1 MSMRPQEFKT
11 AEESLATSRRRLPV
25 CPAVGA
31 EARAKPSDILIA
43 FENAMSKRHDLG
55 TANRLLNLVLESR
68 NPFEPSKNRQPKME
82 TIIFGTL
89 LLLVVAAVVFFNLLA
104 PRVEVTP

>member
-1 MSMRPQEFKT
+1 M
-11 AEESLATSRRRLPV
+11 ATVRRRLPV
-25 CPAVGA
+25 CPAEGA
-31 EARAKPSDILIA
+31 EEGATSSGVLLA

-55 TANRLLNLVLESR
+55 VSNRLLNLLLESR
-68 NPFEPSKNRQPKME
+68 NPFELSKTRRPKME

-89 LLLVVAAVVFFNLLA
+89 LLLVVAAVLFFNLSA